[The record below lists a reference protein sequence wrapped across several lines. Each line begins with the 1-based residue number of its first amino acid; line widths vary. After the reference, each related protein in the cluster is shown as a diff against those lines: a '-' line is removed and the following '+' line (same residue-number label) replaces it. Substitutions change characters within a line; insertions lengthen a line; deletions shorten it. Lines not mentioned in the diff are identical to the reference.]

1 MTEFN
6 VYDKDNAPVA
16 SRSVL
21 AEVEKNL
28 GFVPNLFGVLAEAP
42 VAAQAYGALTD
53 LFNQSSFTPTE
64 RHVVW
69 FANIYENDCT
79 YCMAAHTGIAKHEQV
94 SDEVIEA
101 SRSGKPYGDARLEAL
116 RQFTRSTVVNRG
128 WVSDEELESFL
139 AQGFNRQNVLEVI
152 VGVAHKVISTY
163 TNHFARTPLDTAFKR
178 NAWQKPEILAVA
190 S

>member
-6 VYDKDNAPVA
+6 IHDENTGPAA
-16 SRSVL
+16 SQPIL
-21 AEVEKNL
+21 AGVRKHL

-42 VAAQAYGALTD
+42 GAVEAYGTLTE
-53 LFNQSSFTPTE
+53 LFTGSSFTPTE

-79 YCMAAHTGIAKHEQV
+79 YCMAAHTGIAKIEQV
-94 SDEVIEA
+94 PEEVIEA
-101 SRSGKPYGDARLEAL
+101 SRSGNPYADARLETL
-116 RQFTRSTVVNRG
+116 RQFTRSTVINRG

-139 AQGFNRQNVLEVI
+139 AAGFTRQHVLEVI
-152 VGVAHKVISTY
+152 VGVAYKVISTY
-163 TNHFARTPLDTAFKR
+163 ANHIAKTPLDAAFES
-178 NAWQKPEILAVA
+178 NAWQKPEALAEV